1 MDPTTQLKKIRKA
14 MEKKEVGTWSP
25 NPKGERTYVGG
36 CVAPRCKVK
45 SKTNISEFK
54 WIVSEINEAKRDVV
68 RAVGFGYTLE
78 IGCHD
83 LAQAI
88 IVETLHQVDHIGFKI
103 RIHDVICTINGAE
116 FGRVTGIYDGDEDVV
131 IGDSSCA
138 KDYGPEVLPMCDENE
153 NITTDLLTSI
163 VRERNEADDTFKIA
177 YVMLAL
183 HYVICPGEDRNV
195 QVRLLKA
202 VMETNRIVKKK
213 WASFAV
219 SRLMEGVRR
228 HREEQ
233 KEIVTGCM
241 LFLQLLYLDKV
252 GEVVL
257 PPQVKTCPMLYWT
270 PKLIHDLVDKV
281 KDVGGHSGPT
291 VLSLK
296 SKRTKKFEE
305 AGFQKGPTGFKLQQ
319 SVHEDI
325 LYVRVN
331 VDRVQKEMCVMKGT
345 VDDMSS
351 YFVEISKVVSQIA
364 DALHTIKGEC
374 GSKASRTLGFKR
386 NRHDN
391 VKEEV
396 VDVQYKTRTQQRMTY
411 PKNNDVTCEGEVT
424 LN

>member
-45 SKTNISEFK
+45 SKTNISAFK
-54 WIVSEINEAKRDVV
+54 WIVSEINEAKRDAV
-68 RAVGFGYTLE
+68 RALGFGYTLE

-131 IGDSSCA
+131 IGDSSRA
-138 KDYGPEVLPMCDENE
+138 EDYGPEVLPMCDENG
-153 NITTDLLTSI
+153 NITTDLLTRI

-195 QVRLLKA
+195 QVRLLKP

-411 PKNNDVTCEGEVT
+411 PKNNDVVCEGEVT

>member
-14 MEKKEVGTWSP
+14 MEKKEVGMWSP

-54 WIVSEINEAKRDVV
+54 WIVSEINEAKRVAV

-88 IVETLHQVDHIGFKI
+88 MVETLHQVDHIGFKI

-116 FGRVTGIYDGDEDVV
+116 FGRVIGIYDGDEDVV

-138 KDYGPEVLPMCDENE
+138 KDYGPKVLPMCDENG

-163 VRERNEADDTFKIA
+163 VRERNEADDTFIIA

-183 HYVICPGEDRNV
+183 HHVIYPEVDRNV

-257 PPQVKTCPMLYWT
+257 PPQVKTCPLMYWT
-270 PKLIHDLVDKV
+270 PKLIDDLVNKV
-281 KDVGGHSGPT
+281 KDVGGHSSPT

-305 AGFQKGPTGFKLQQ
+305 AGFQKGPTGFKLKQ

-331 VDRVQKEMCVMKGT
+331 VDRVQKEMCVMNGT
-345 VDDMSS
+345 VNDMSS

-364 DALHTIKGEC
+364 DAVHTIKGEC
-374 GSKASRTLGFKR
+374 GSKAAKTLGFKR